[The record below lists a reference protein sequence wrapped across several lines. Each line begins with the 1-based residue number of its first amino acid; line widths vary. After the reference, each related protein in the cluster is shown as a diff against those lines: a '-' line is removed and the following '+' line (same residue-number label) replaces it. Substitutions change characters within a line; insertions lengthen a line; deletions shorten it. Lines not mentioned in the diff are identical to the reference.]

1 MPILEV
7 KELTKKFG
15 GVTALDRLSFKV
27 KRGEILG
34 LIGPNGSGKTTC
46 FNVITGIFPAT
57 SGDVVFYGK
66 SLQKKAVHE
75 INLCGIARTFQNL
88 KIFPKMTVWDN
99 VLVARFAKSGNPRWK
114 DALCCPSSLLDRK
127 KAKDEVTQ
135 ILDFV
140 GLKNF
145 AHLEAESLP
154 YGHKRK
160 LEIGRALATK
170 PELLLLDE
178 PAAGMNA
185 QETESLLNLLDK
197 LHDTGLTIVVI
208 EHDMRLIMGIS
219 SRIIVL
225 NYGQLLAEGSS
236 LEIRNNSSV
245 IEAYLGGDR
254 EYA

>member
-46 FNVITGIFPAT
+46 FNVITGILPAT
-57 SGDVVFYGK
+57 SGDVVFHGK
-66 SLQKKAVHE
+66 SLQKKAVHD

-127 KAKDEVTQ
+127 KAQDEVAQ
-135 ILDFV
+135 ILGFV

-197 LHDTGLTIVVI
+197 LHATGLTIVVI

-236 LEIRNNSSV
+236 SEIRNNSSV

>member
-1 MPILEV
+1 MIVLQV
-7 KELTKKFG
+7 KDLTKKFG
-15 GVTALDRLSFKV
+15 GVTALDALSFEVRK
-27 KRGEILG
+27 GETLG

-57 SGDVVFYGK
+57 SGDVVFQGR
-66 SLQKKAVHE
+66 SLHKKPVHE
-75 INLCGIARTFQNL
+75 INLSGIARTFQNL
-88 KIFPKMTVWDN
+88 KIFPRMTVWDN

-114 DALCCPSSLLDRK
+114 DALCFPSSLLDRK
-127 KAKDEVTQ
+127 RSEDEVAQ

-140 GLKNF
+140 GLMKF
-145 AHLEAESLP
+145 SHLEAESLP

-160 LEIGRALATK
+160 LEIGRALATR

-185 QETESLLNLLDK
+185 QETESLLDLLEK
-197 LHDTGLTIVVI
+197 LHDSGLTMVVI

-225 NYGQLLAEGSS
+225 NYGQLLAEGSPE
-236 LEIRNNSSV
+236 EIRNNPSV
-245 IEAYLGGDR
+245 IEAYLGG
-254 EYA
+254 ETKYA